1 MQGLSDSAVGV
12 VVMAMAVVLVFVCV
26 LGEWAYQDG
35 EGRRPAFSMG
45 EASVEKR
52 GP

>member
-1 MQGLSDSAVGV
+1 MQGVSYSTVGV
-12 VVMAMAVVLVFVCV
+12 VVMAAALVFVCV
-26 LGEWAYQDG
+26 LSEWAYQDG
-35 EGRRPAFSMG
+35 EVRRPAFSMG